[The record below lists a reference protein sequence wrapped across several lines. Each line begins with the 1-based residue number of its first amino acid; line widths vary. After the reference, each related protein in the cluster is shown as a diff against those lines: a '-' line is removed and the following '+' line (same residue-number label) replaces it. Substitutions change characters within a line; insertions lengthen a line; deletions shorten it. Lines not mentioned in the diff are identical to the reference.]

1 MAQQPRV
8 SARSSLRQL
17 LWALTV
23 ALVMIV
29 SFGSVMLLF
38 IGMLPTLVA
47 FLVDRTPKKYSTFCI
62 GGLNFSGVFPSLLD
76 LWTGPNSIGAAIDY
90 MTDPFR
96 LIIMYGA
103 AGFGWLVF
111 AMLPPVIGAILAVN
125 AQRRVAHLRGTQ
137 RELIAEWGP
146 EIAAQV
152 AVRGNTEDDDE
163 DED

>member
-1 MAQQPRV
+1 MAPQPASTR
-8 SARSSLRQL
+8 SALKPL

-29 SFGSVMLLF
+29 SLGSVMLLF

-47 FLVDRTPKKYSTFCI
+47 FLIDRTPKKYSTFCV
-62 GGLNFSGVFPSLLD
+62 GGLNFCGVFPSLLD
-76 LWTGPNSIGAAIDY
+76 LWTGANSVNASIDY

-96 LIIMYGA
+96 LIVMYGA
-103 AGFGWLVF
+103 AAFGWLLF

-125 AQRRVAHLRGTQ
+125 AQRRVAQLRGTQ

-146 EIAAQV
+146 EIATQGA
-152 AVRGNTEDDDE
+152 GHGDGDD
-163 DED
+163 